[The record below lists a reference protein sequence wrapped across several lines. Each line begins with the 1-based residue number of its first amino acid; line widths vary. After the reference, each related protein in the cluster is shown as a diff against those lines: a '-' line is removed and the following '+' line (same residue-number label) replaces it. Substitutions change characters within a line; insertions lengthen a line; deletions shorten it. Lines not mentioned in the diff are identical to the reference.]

1 MKRTILAIIDGLTPE
16 MLDRGIDSGRLPA
29 LHCLREAGASTV
41 ATTTFPSVTPVCLSS
56 IATGLGPDGHYIPS
70 IVWYHRGE
78 RRLVEYGSSFSA
90 MRAVGAE
97 RSALDAIFN
106 MSHAHLN
113 DGVSTLFEVVEDA
126 GLVAGAI
133 NFTCYRGRTRH
144 SIKVPGLA
152 ARNGW
157 YEAVYGPRRFF
168 FFNIFESDETGA
180 GLAVRNRLDGS
191 VDDYAAAV
199 GRWLVTRDG
208 FDFLVF
214 YLPDYDYAS
223 HVHGPSDALDA
234 LRHADSCLA
243 ELIEAAGGGD
253 EFLDRYAIIVCS
265 DHGQTPVEQVSR
277 LQDSFSGIKVYG
289 NRRDGQPERSEIV
302 VAASNRA
309 GMVYRQQDCSASA
322 RELAEMLDEDSAVD
336 VVLFKEN
343 GNAVARRAGDE
354 LRFRRGS
361 TSWKTTGVSDVL
373 DQTRYP
379 NGLERAWHALEC
391 QNAGD
396 VLVSA
401 ADGYEFSDA
410 GGRTHLGGGSH
421 GALSAGDSIV
431 PIIAAGLETA
441 VVSPELRTTDL
452 ASLILCELGLE
463 PPQSMRPSVRGGV

>member
-16 MLDRGIDSGRLPA
+16 MLDRGIESGQLRALPF
-29 LHCLREAGASTV
+29 LREAGLSTV

-56 IATGLGPDGHYIPS
+56 IATGAHPDRHHIPS

-106 MSHAHLN
+106 MSHAHLS
-113 DGVSTLFEVVEDA
+113 GAVSTLFEVVEDA

-133 NFTCYRGRTRH
+133 NFTCYRGRRRH

-157 YEAVYGPRRFF
+157 YEAAYGPRRFF
-168 FFNIFESDETGA
+168 FFNLFESDETGA

-214 YLPDYDYAS
+214 YLPDYDYAA
-223 HVHGPSDALDA
+223 HMRGPDDALDA
-234 LRHADSCLA
+234 LRHADACMA
-243 ELIEAAGGGD
+243 ELIAAAGGTD
-253 EFLDRYAIIVCS
+253 EFLERYSIVVCS
-265 DHGQTPVEQVSR
+265 DHGQTPVSHAAR
-277 LQDSFSGIKVYG
+277 LQDSFPGVSVYKG
-289 NRRDGQPERSEIV
+289 WRDGHPERSEIV

-309 GMVYRQQDCSASA
+309 GMVYRQPGCSASS
-322 RELAEMLDEDSAVD
+322 RELAESLDDDPAVD
-336 VVLFKEN
+336 IVLFREN
-343 GNAVARRAGDE
+343 GGAVARRAGEETEFRPSGAGWNTAGKEDLLDE
-354 LRFRRGS
+354 A
-361 TSWKTTGVSDVL
+361 
-373 DQTRYP
+373 RYP

-396 VLVSA
+396 LIISPT
-401 ADGYEFSDA
+401 DGYEFSDA

-421 GALSAGDSIV
+421 GALTAGDSIV
-431 PIIAAGLETA
+431 PVIAAGLQTP
-441 VVSPELRTTDL
+441 VLPPRLRTTDL
-452 ASLILCELGLE
+452 ASIVLRELE
-463 PPQSMRPSVRGGV
+463 IEIPASMRASGDGGV